1 MYLQDLLGKAYKE
14 GMTVEEI
21 STALETIGV
30 AAPSGDDDIDKLK
43 RALTK
48 ANSDAANFKKQLRER
63 QTAEENA
70 QQEQAEMLEKLTQ
83 QNAELTRKIALSE
96 KTTKLLAM
104 GYDEALALDTA
115 TAMVD
120 GDMDKVMANQATYL
134 DAQKKA
140 FNADQMRK
148 TPRPSGGSATG
159 GVDYAK
165 LIEEANASGD
175 VTRAAYYTRLQAM
188 ESVSND

>member
-21 STALETIGV
+21 SNALETIGV
-30 AAPSGDDDIDKLK
+30 AAPSGDDDVDRLK

-70 QQEQAEMLEKLTQ
+70 QQEQAELLEKLTQ

-96 KTTKLLAM
+96 RTTKLLAL
-104 GYDEALALDTA
+104 GYDETLALDTA

-120 GDMDKVMANQATYL
+120 GDLDKVIANQSVFIE
-134 DAQKKA
+134 AQKKSFA
-140 FNADQMRK
+140 ADQMRN
-148 TPRPSGGSATG
+148 TPRPSAGATPAG
-159 GVDYAK
+159 QDYAK
-165 LIEEANASGD
+165 LIDQANADGELAK
-175 VTRAAYYTRLQAM
+175 AAYYTRLQAM
-188 ESVSND
+188 QSATD